1 MAAEW
6 GETVRFGEHPEGPA
20 VERPLRTTPGV
31 QTCLIV
37 RTADCTRIQR
47 VSLHAANDN
56 EQTGSRPTMLAVA
69 VASAFVAAS
78 VFMLML

>member
-6 GETVRFGEHPEGPA
+6 GETVRFGENPEGQA
-20 VERPLRTTPGV
+20 VERPLRTSAAV
-31 QTCLIV
+31 QTCVIV
-37 RTADCTRIQR
+37 RTTDCTRIQR
-47 VSLHAANDN
+47 VSLLAANDN
-56 EQTGSRPTMLAVA
+56 EMVGNRPTMLAVA